1 MAMNDPN
8 KAIDFIIKHGAEF
21 AKAKSDRVYLELYRK
36 TKKAQLMLQCKSK
49 TVAEK
54 EAYAYAHKEMIEL
67 IGQLRDAVDKE
78 EALKALID
86 AAKLRTEIWRTEQAN
101 NRGQDR
107 ALR

>member
-1 MAMNDPN
+1 MNDPN

-36 TKKAQLMLQCKSK
+36 TKKAQLMLDCESK

-54 EAYAYAHKEMIEL
+54 EAYAYAHPEMIEL

-78 EALKALID
+78 EALRALID
-86 AAKLRTEIWRTEQAN
+86 AAKLRIEVWKATTYTDRRTDKVLE
-101 NRGQDR
+101 
-107 ALR
+107 